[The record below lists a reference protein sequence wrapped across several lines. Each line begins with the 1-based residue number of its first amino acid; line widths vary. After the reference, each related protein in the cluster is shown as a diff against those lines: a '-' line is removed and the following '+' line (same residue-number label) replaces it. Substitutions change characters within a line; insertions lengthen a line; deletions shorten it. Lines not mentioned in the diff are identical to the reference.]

1 MIPNCLAFTTV
12 CDAVDAISRHL
23 ETDDEKEGKSMH
35 ELRLAKYETLIEDIN
50 QRISKFSWSFAKNF
64 VNVALALI
72 FDYDS
77 CNEYAKKIIEKSEL
91 YIISSSKK
99 VHTDSWQ
106 PQYYT
111 MISVLRD
118 VKTDSW
124 QVQYPNIASLGDAKT
139 KINAA
144 KLLVQYCRDPQNAS
158 ERYKFIFWSLMILTV
173 DKNNAEEHLSLICDF
188 AKMLRITNEEFEDII
203 YTIKCVYNEADKE
216 YTFKSETIPEVLG
229 GILNLYSDQDKQ

>member
-23 ETDDEKEGKSMH
+23 ETDDEKEGKSMN

-50 QRISKFSWSFAKNF
+50 KKISKFSWTFAKNF

-72 FDYDS
+72 FDYES

-91 YIISSSKK
+91 YISSTKK
-99 VHTDSWQ
+99 LPTLPWQ
-106 PQYYT
+106 E
-111 MISVLRD
+111 
-118 VKTDSW
+118 
-124 QVQYPNIASLGDAKT
+124 QYPNIASLGDAKT

-203 YTIKCVYNEADKE
+203 YAIKCVYNEADKE

-229 GILNLYSDQDKQ
+229 GIRNLYGDQDKQ